1 MSLNPP
7 VLPAGVL
14 SLIDV
19 DGVGFLCDTCF
30 DLAGPPWYP
39 NARQLCA
46 QSLEPVM
53 PQSIR
58 GNANVLA
65 TMSAFVAENDV

>member
-14 SLIDV
+14 SLTDV
-19 DGVGFLCDTCF
+19 DGVGYVCDTCF
-30 DLAGPPWYP
+30 AWNAYP
-39 NARQLCA
+39 NARQRCA
-46 QSLEPVM
+46 QSLDHVM
-53 PQSIR
+53 PQSLR
-58 GNANVLA
+58 GNAIVLA